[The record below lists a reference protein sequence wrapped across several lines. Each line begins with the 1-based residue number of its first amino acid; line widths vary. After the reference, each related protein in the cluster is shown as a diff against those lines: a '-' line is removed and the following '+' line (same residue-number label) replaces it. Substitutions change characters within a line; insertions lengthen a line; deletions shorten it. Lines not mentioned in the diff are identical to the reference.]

1 MGQSTHAPMP
11 RVGATGSALML
22 LAAVLLAFAL
32 DGASANRADARLDRR
47 PHSAGKPVLA
57 IVSLNEQRV
66 SIYDANSKILEAPVS
81 TGSAG
86 YETPAGI
93 FSIVQK
99 KEMHSSNLYE
109 DGRMPFMQRITWTG
123 IALHAGTLPGHPAS
137 HGCIRLPIDFA
148 QRLFDLTDLG
158 MRVLVVRDDMGPS
171 EIDHPRLFKSN
182 PVRQELA
189 SAVPSSDRSL
199 VSNTAPGARLAAASE
214 AGATP
219 GSARHLQILQSH
231 AAAKAAEAETAIKS
245 EREARQAAATKVAA
259 AASAARS
266 LRAAETNVAKADTAL
281 KQAERRLETSSSPQ
295 VKQQAETAKAK
306 LVARIDELQ
315 AQLQTVR
322 LQEQASREAAEQATE
337 AARAATAARDSAAQA
352 AEDAARKTLPVSVF
366 ISRKTQ
372 RLYVRKGNYPIYEG
386 PLAIRDPQAPIGTFV
401 FTALD
406 HVGTAGEMRWNVVA
420 MYKNPT
426 QTRTLSQ
433 EQPRQA
439 GARTANT
446 AATDVA
452 AAKAALDRFAFSQEA
467 HDLISEVVWPNSSLI
482 ISDEGPS
489 RETGK
494 DTDFVVVMSG
504 EPQGALKIRQ
514 REPMPMDG
522 WGRPFRG
529 LPFFWN

>member
-1 MGQSTHAPMP
+1 M
-11 RVGATGSALML
+11 
-22 LAAVLLAFAL
+22 
-32 DGASANRADARLDRR
+32 
-47 PHSAGKPVLA
+47 
-57 IVSLNEQRV
+57 
-66 SIYDANSKILEAPVS
+66 S

-109 DGRMPFMQRITWTG
+109 DGQMPFMQRITWTG

-148 QRLFDLTDLG
+148 QRLFDQTDLG

-199 VSNTAPGARLAAASE
+199 VGDTVPGARLAAASE

-219 GSARHLQILQSH
+219 GSARHLQILQSS
-231 AAAKAAEAETAIKS
+231 AAAKAAEAEAAIKIEAGSATGRCNKGRSS
-245 EREARQAAATKVAA
+245 ERALRG
-259 AASAARS
+259 S

-281 KQAERRLETSSSPQ
+281 KQVERRLGTASSPQ

-306 LVARIDELQ
+306 LVPRIDGLQ

-337 AARAATAARDSAAQA
+337 AARAAAAIRDSAAQA
-352 AEDAARKTLPVSVF
+352 AEEAARKTLPVSVF

-372 RLYVRKGNYPIYEG
+372 RLYVRKGDYPIYEG
-386 PLAIRDPQAPIGTFV
+386 PLCDPRPASTDWHVCVYGPRSCRHGGRD
-401 FTALD
+401 ALERGC
-406 HVGTAGEMRWNVVA
+406 HV
-420 MYKNPT
+420 
-426 QTRTLSQ
+426 QI
-433 EQPRQA
+433 QPRPA
-439 GARTANT
+439 PSSP
-446 AATDVA
+446 A
-452 AAKAALDRFAFSQEA
+452 AASPGRCPHCQRGCDRCGGRQGRPRSRCLLAGGAS
-467 HDLISEVVWPNSSLI
+467 ISSLRSSGPNSSLI
-482 ISDEGPS
+482 ISDKRAS

>member
-1 MGQSTHAPMP
+1 MGHKTHRPMP
-11 RVGATGSALML
+11 RVGAAGAALLVLAAAL
-22 LAAVLLAFAL
+22 LAVGL
-32 DGASANRADARLDRR
+32 DSASAKRADARLDRR
-47 PHSAGKPVLA
+47 PQPPGKPVLA
-57 IVSLNEQRV
+57 IVSLNDQRV
-66 SIYDANSKILEAPVS
+66 SIYDAHSKILEAPVS

-109 DGRMPFMQRITWTG
+109 DGQMPFMQRITWTG
-123 IALHAGTLPGHPAS
+123 IALHAGTLPGRPAS
-137 HGCIRLPIDFA
+137 HGCIRLPFDFA

-171 EIDHPRLFKSN
+171 EVDHPRLFKSN
-182 PVRQELA
+182 PVRPELA
-189 SAVPSSDRSL
+189 AAVPSSDRSL
-199 VSNTAPGARLAAASE
+199 VSKTAPGARLAAAD

-219 GSARHLQILQSH
+219 GSARHLQILQSN
-231 AAAKAAEAETAIKS
+231 AAAKAAEAEAAAKS
-245 EREARQAAATKVAA
+245 EREAKQAAATKAAA

-266 LRAAETNVAKADTAL
+266 LRATEANVTKADTAL
-281 KQAERRLETSSSPQ
+281 KQAERRLETASSPQ

-306 LVARIDELQ
+306 LVARMEELQ
-315 AQLQTVR
+315 GQLQTVR
-322 LQEQASREAAEQATE
+322 LQEQANREAAEQATE
-337 AARAATAARDSAAQA
+337 AARAAAAMRDSAAQA
-352 AEDAARKTLPVSVF
+352 AEEAERKTLPVSVF

-386 PLAIRDPQAPIGTFV
+386 PLAIRDPQAPLGTFV

-426 QTRTLSQ
+426 HPRPSAP

-439 GARTANT
+439 GARTTNT

-452 AAKAALDRFAFSQEA
+452 PAKAALDRVTFSQEA
-467 HDLISEVVWPNSSLI
+467 LDLISEVVWPNSSLI

-514 REPMPMDG
+514 REPMQMDG